1 MILNYS
7 LCMFHAVV
15 QERRKFGPLG
25 WNIRYEFNESDLD
38 TAIAVINN
46 MMKLED
52 PEQGQKLW
60 SSVKEVIG
68 EIVYGGRVTDEI
80 DRRTL
85 KNILSNFISPDVFE
99 VENYQYSESGA
110 YKAFQV
116 SNLPFSPAC
125 FITHANELPEIDRPE
140 IFGMN
145 QTADLTFNI
154 MESQTILD
162 TILLV

>member
-1 MILNYS
+1 ML
-7 LCMFHAVV
+7 
-15 QERRKFGPLG
+15 
-25 WNIRYEFNESDLD
+25 
-38 TAIAVINN
+38 
-46 MMKLED
+46 KLED
-52 PEQGQKLW
+52 PEQGQTLW

-116 SNLPFSPAC
+116 SNLPLSQGC
-125 FITHANELPEIDRPE
+125 FLSHANELPEIDRPE

-145 QTADLTFNI
+145 QNADLTFNI

-162 TILLV
+162 TVLLV